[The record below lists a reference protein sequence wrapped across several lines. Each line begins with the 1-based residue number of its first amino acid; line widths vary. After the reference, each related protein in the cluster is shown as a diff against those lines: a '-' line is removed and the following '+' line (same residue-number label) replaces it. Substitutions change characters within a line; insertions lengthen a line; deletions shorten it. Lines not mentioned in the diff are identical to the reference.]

1 VPSQVTERIPSEG
14 LLSDLSVVVRPF
26 GFGLQTL
33 GAISL
38 RCGRLACG
46 LVGSTDW
53 LVKRAITLGAERE
66 QTGERDARAAY
77 SLHWISRY
85 ESDAWD

>member
-1 VPSQVTERIPSEG
+1 MPGQDTERIPSEG
-14 LLSDLSVVVRPF
+14 VLSDVFVVARPF

-33 GAISL
+33 GSMSL
-38 RCGRLACG
+38 RRGRLACRR
-46 LVGSTDW
+46 VGSTDW

-66 QTGERDARAAY
+66 QIVERDARAAY
-77 SLHWISRY
+77 SLHWISPY